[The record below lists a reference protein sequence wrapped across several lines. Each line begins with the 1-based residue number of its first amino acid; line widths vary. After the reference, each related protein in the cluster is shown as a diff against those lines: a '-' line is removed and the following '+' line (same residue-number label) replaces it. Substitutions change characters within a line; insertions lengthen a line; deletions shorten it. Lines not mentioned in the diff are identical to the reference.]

1 MQWAILTNGKQW
13 RLFYNRAASRSGNF
27 YEVDLEEIIQSNN
40 LDTFK
45 YFYLFFAKDA
55 FIPDSATGKTW
66 LDQHLKGSEDYA
78 ARISEKL
85 KELIFDRIFECLA
98 TGFIEYRRMNQE
110 SKRNNES
117 LKEIFNGCLT
127 LLYRLLFLLYAESRS
142 LLPVNDQD
150 RYYKKSLKN

>member
-1 MQWAILTNGKQW
+1 MENNGDS
-13 RLFYNRAASRSGNF
+13 FYNRAASRSGNF

-98 TGFIEYRRMNQE
+98 TGFIKYRRTE
-110 SKRNNES
+110 S
-117 LKEIFNGCLT
+117 EI
-127 LLYRLLFLLYAESRS
+127 
-142 LLPVNDQD
+142 
-150 RYYKKSLKN
+150 KKKPMKV